1 MKVCSIKEMAMK
13 DIAMS
18 KCNCGGA
25 SNCNCGSGSVC
36 AHKCANGKNLKVKD
50 AIKKVYK
57 N

>member
-1 MKVCSIKEMAMK
+1 MKACSIKEMAMK

-25 SNCNCGSGSVC
+25 SNCNCGSGRVC
-36 AHKCANGKNLKVKD
+36 AHKCANGKLLKVKD